1 MQTLQPA
8 AAITSHTGPMDT
20 VSPVTGS
27 SDDDISVRQ
36 VGDDHFAVSVEGVP
50 VGRSDFRD
58 RSGVRVFTHTVV
70 DPAYGGR
77 GLASILIR
85 AALDGPARTGCWCAR
100 CARSCAPSSSGTR
113 TTPTCWP
120 SRSSS
125 ERSGAVRRRRG

>member
-1 MQTLQPA
+1 
-8 AAITSHTGPMDT
+8 MDT

-27 SDDDISVRQ
+27 SDDDISVAK

-77 GLASILIR
+77 GLASTLIR
-85 AALDGPARTGCWCAR
+85 AALDG
-100 CARSCAPSSSGTR
+100 TR
-113 TTPTCWP
+113 A
-120 SRSSS
+120 
-125 ERSGAVRRRRG
+125 EGLLVRPLCPFVRAFIEGHPDYADLLAEPLEQ